1 MESATLGAVLLK
13 LLPRSCA
20 RLVAKLGVIG
30 SISTFLRVASMTTE
44 EVSEKSEVKYRKIE
58 EISMS
63 LMRFNCIIYLL
74 KKQVYFKT
82 EYLSDS
88 ATE

>member
-58 EISMS
+58 EISM
-63 LMRFNCIIYLL
+63 RFNCIIYLL